1 MQIHMTQT
9 QLDTLHNDAMYYIQM
24 YASGLITLLE
34 LTKNIGNIGTATK
47 ELKIDNLIDPAT
59 GLSINSWKHNAPYN
73 PQFLGAQPARSGE
86 DY

>member
-1 MQIHMTQT
+1 MQTHMTQT
-9 QLDTLHNDAMYYIQM
+9 QINTLHNDSMYYIQM

-34 LTKNIGNIGTATK
+34 LTNHIKIIGTAID

-59 GLSINSWKHNAPYN
+59 GLSIKSWKHNAPYN
-73 PQFLGAQPARSGE
+73 PQFLGAQPARSGK

>member
-1 MQIHMTQT
+1 MQTHMTQT
-9 QLDTLHNDAMYYIQM
+9 QLNTLHNDTMYYIQM

-34 LTKNIGNIGTATK
+34 LTNHINYIGTATK

-59 GLSINSWKHNAPYN
+59 GLSITSWKHDAPFN
-73 PQFLGAQPARSGE
+73 PQFLGAQPARANE